1 MALYR
6 AAGPICHPMNSQI
19 HWQQPETASTAL
31 ESAVSPMSAIWRTI
45 RGYILWSYER
55 GSLHYD
61 IMVTLILLFV
71 FVSPH
76 FINFKDKP
84 VERNPHL
91 TGVVVIPGEKGELI
105 YQIQASAVNTAAGG
119 DVPRQLE
126 RIIEPISGAVSITRV
141 ETLKDASGHTQ
152 SYKVW
157 VEKE

>member
-1 MALYR
+1 MIG
-6 AAGPICHPMNSQI
+6 AAGLVFHPMNSQI
-19 HWQQPETASTAL
+19 NWRRAETASTAL
-31 ESAVSPMSAIWRTI
+31 ESAVSPMGAIWRTI

-71 FVSPH
+71 FLSPR

-91 TGVVVIPGEKGELI
+91 TGVVVIPGDKGGLI
-105 YQIQASAVNTAAGG
+105 YQVQASAVNTAPGQDIRG
-119 DVPRQLE
+119 QLE
-126 RIIEPISGAVSITRV
+126 QIIEPISGAVSITRYEPV
-141 ETLKDASGHTQ
+141 QDASGHTL

-157 VEKE
+157 VEKD